1 MSAGDTILVALGVEL
16 IVAMALVAWA
26 ER

>member
-1 MSAGDTILVALGVEL
+1 MSAGDTILVALGVAL
-16 IVAMALVAWA
+16 IVAMALAAWA